1 MKKVLILALLLIC
14 TALTCYAAEKK
25 TGWDKVTRGWS
36 RMPIRIYLDETG
48 DYTSMI
54 KSGFS
59 DWESKSGRKVRFTYI
74 TKVHSGYANITVRI
88 VDKFT
93 DQTAGRTSANI
104 GVNNIFKS
112 KIDIGIHSQNGR
124 KFSQEEL
131 DIIIRHEIG
140 HALGLGHDE
149 DKKSIMYPYVL
160 RGQSITKSDI
170 EKLLELY

>member
-74 TKVHSGYANITVRI
+74 TKFIAVMRI
-88 VDKFT
+88 LPCGLWINSLTK
-93 DQTAGRTSANI
+93 QPAGQAQI
-104 GVNNIFKS
+104 LV
-112 KIDIGIHSQNGR
+112 
-124 KFSQEEL
+124 
-131 DIIIRHEIG
+131 
-140 HALGLGHDE
+140 
-149 DKKSIMYPYVL
+149 
-160 RGQSITKSDI
+160 
-170 EKLLELY
+170 